1 MARDRRNSSKKPMK
15 KVFIILM
22 LLTLPGGSPI
32 LATKWVELNPEEV
45 ESRSQVIVLGTYNFK
60 SKPKTGK
67 SNFYGSQFHVEK
79 VYKGEAAENITAG
92 IEIFDDGWAEEFQ
105 QVGGKFLLFL
115 EKTKEA
121 RFLVPVAGPN
131 GMVQVQD
138 DRIVSGHEDYYGKII
153 NEEARIPSPV
163 KENESEGYLL
173 EILLF
178 SLTGFIT
185 LLLIIRFL
193 SREKPKSY

>member
-1 MARDRRNSSKKPMK
+1 MK

-22 LLTLPGGSPI
+22 LLTLSGGSPI
-32 LATKWVELNPEEV
+32 MATKWAELNPEEV

-60 SKPKTGK
+60 SKPKSGK

-105 QVGGKFLLFL
+105 QDGGKFLLFL

-138 DRIVSGHEDYYGKII
+138 GRIVSGHEDYYGKII
-153 NEEARIPSPV
+153 KEEARIPSPV
-163 KENESEGYLL
+163 KENESEGYMF

-193 SREKPKSY
+193 SREEPKSY